1 MRICDDNDHKLDFS
15 ILNICWK
22 VPQCK
27 THMLDESI
35 NIFEDCDDDEN
46 TINYDKMTDLLH
58 YLMKYDE
65 SDKNKYREII
75 YQYLWI
81 IQI

>member
-1 MRICDDNDHKLDFS
+1 
-15 ILNICWK
+15 
-22 VPQCK
+22 
-27 THMLDESI
+27 
-35 NIFEDCDDDEN
+35 
-46 TINYDKMTDLLH
+46 MTDLLH

-75 YQYLWI
+75 YQYLRKI